1 MITSGSPIHSS
12 LDHLSSS
19 SNLITDSPNLI
30 SPHSSNLITIHY
42 HSSSAVHR
50 FTLSSQQL
58 FTLLAG
64 YDLSSAIE
72 ANVPARGKAL
82 IPTDLSIAISQG
94 TYARIA
100 PRSGLTWKHSI
111 DVGAGEIDADYRGPV
126 GVILF
131 NHSDVDFEIFI
142 S

>member
-1 MITSGSPIHSS
+1 MITSGSP
-12 LDHLSSS
+12 LDHRF
-19 SNLITDSPNLI
+19 THP
-30 SPHSSNLITIHY
+30 LITIHY
-42 HSSSAVHR
+42 HYSSSAVHR

-72 ANVPARGKAL
+72 AKVPARGKAL

-111 DVGAGEIDADYRGPV
+111 DVGAGVIDADYRGPV